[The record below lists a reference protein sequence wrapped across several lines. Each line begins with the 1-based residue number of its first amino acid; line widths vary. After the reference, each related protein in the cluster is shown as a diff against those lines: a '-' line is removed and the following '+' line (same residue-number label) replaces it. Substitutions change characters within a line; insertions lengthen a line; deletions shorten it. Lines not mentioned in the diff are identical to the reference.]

1 MVHRRDQAWP
11 PIDSEGWVTVRGYN
25 DRDLQ
30 TSLQRFLDERRK
42 SLEWLASLDTP
53 DLKVYESRP
62 GGGKLRAGDMLAAWL
77 AHDLLH
83 LWQLVE

>member
-1 MVHRRDQAWP
+1 MNAGNR
-11 PIDSEGWVTVRGYN
+11 S
-25 DRDLQ
+25 
-30 TSLQRFLDERRK
+30 K
-42 SLEWLASLDTP
+42 WLASLDTP
-53 DLKVYESRP
+53 DLEVYESRP